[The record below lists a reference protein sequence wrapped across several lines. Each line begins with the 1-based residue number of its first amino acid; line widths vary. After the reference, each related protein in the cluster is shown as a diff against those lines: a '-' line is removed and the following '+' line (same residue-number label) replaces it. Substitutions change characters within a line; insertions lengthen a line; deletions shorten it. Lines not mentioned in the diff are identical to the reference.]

1 MEIMEMLIGKGSDL
15 SGIQMSI
22 RSVIIFFLALV
33 MLRIAGIRT
42 FGKKSAFDNVII
54 IMLGAVLSRA
64 IVGSSPFIPTVAAG
78 LTMVIIHRIL
88 GLLSY
93 KYDFLGKL
101 VKGDK
106 VLLYRFDKPNQKNMQ
121 KTQLSHKDIMEE
133 IRLQLHEEDL
143 DSVKEI
149 WMERN
154 GEVSITRK
162 NN

>member
-1 MEIMEMLIGKGSDL
+1 
-15 SGIQMSI
+15 
-22 RSVIIFFLALV
+22 

-106 VLLYRFDKPNQKNMQ
+106 VLLYRFDKPHQKNMR